1 MQDSGRSN
9 RLPNAR
15 LGPLSG
21 ICAVSVVALLS
32 AIPAASA
39 AVINVVD
46 VIPNSDSAEAF
57 QNSEPSL
64 AVNPLN
70 TLQMIAGSFG
80 NGTPFFKSVNGGT
93 IWTDYGNLS
102 TSDKSLAWR
111 QDGVAALAATLQV
124 LTPPPRFTSQIQT
137 FSGTIA
143 AANFGVPINTF
154 PSAPPAQALDQPW
167 IRTGASGQTYETY
180 NNLSNAGGRTAA
192 IRVSSDNGVTF
203 AAPVTLETV
212 NPTGGQDA
220 PSVRSAV
227 NGNTVYAAFT
237 RWGTGSATTGGDIFS
252 NSQVVVVRSTNSG
265 ASFSAGTTA
274 ATTTGYFSTT
284 NNTPLTLGQE
294 RTGSDIAIAVD
305 PNNANHVV
313 VAYGDR
319 TGAGQLQLKV
329 VESIDGGATWSNKFT
344 TPAAVR
350 SALPGVSILTDG
362 GIGLLYAQYDPATNQ
377 LSQHLLT
384 TTDDF
389 ATTTDSLLG
398 TESNATPASV
408 FDPYL
413 GDFYDLTSV
422 DDTFFGVFSASNADD
437 GTDALFA
444 SATFQRDFIGTP
456 GTASFALRNLAGGPV
471 DFSIDP
477 FVFAFNLAVTPAPE
491 PATLTLLGTALLGLA
506 ALRRRRT

>member
-1 MQDSGRSN
+1 
-9 RLPNAR
+9 
-15 LGPLSG
+15 
-21 ICAVSVVALLS
+21 
-32 AIPAASA
+32 
-39 AVINVVD
+39 
-46 VIPNSDSAEAF
+46 
-57 QNSEPSL
+57 
-64 AVNPLN
+64 
-70 TLQMIAGSFG
+70 
-80 NGTPFFKSVNGGT
+80 
-93 IWTDYGNLS
+93 
-102 TSDKSLAWR
+102 
-111 QDGVAALAATLQV
+111 
-124 LTPPPRFTSQIQT
+124 
-137 FSGTIA
+137 
-143 AANFGVPINTF
+143 
-154 PSAPPAQALDQPW
+154 
-167 IRTGASGQTYETY
+167 
-180 NNLSNAGGRTAA
+180 
-192 IRVSSDNGVTF
+192 
-203 AAPVTLETV
+203 
-212 NPTGGQDA
+212 
-220 PSVRSAV
+220 
-227 NGNTVYAAFT
+227 
-237 RWGTGSATTGGDIFS
+237 
-252 NSQVVVVRSTNSG
+252 VVVVRSTNSG

-362 GIGLLYAQYDPATNQ
+362 AIGLLYAQYDPATNQ

-413 GDFYDLTSV
+413 GDFYDLTGV

-456 GTASFALRNLAGGPV
+456 GTASFALRNLAGGTV
-471 DFSIDP
+471 NFSIDP

>member
-70 TLQMIAGSFG
+70 TSQMIAGSFG

-154 PSAPPAQALDQPW
+154 PSPRPPKPSTS
-167 IRTGASGQTYETY
+167 RGSGP
-180 NNLSNAGGRTAA
+180 AR
-192 IRVSSDNGVTF
+192 RVR
-203 AAPVTLETV
+203 LM
-212 NPTGGQDA
+212 
-220 PSVRSAV
+220 
-227 NGNTVYAAFT
+227 
-237 RWGTGSATTGGDIFS
+237 
-252 NSQVVVVRSTNSG
+252 
-265 ASFSAGTTA
+265 
-274 ATTTGYFSTT
+274 
-284 NNTPLTLGQE
+284 
-294 RTGSDIAIAVD
+294 
-305 PNNANHVV
+305 
-313 VAYGDR
+313 
-319 TGAGQLQLKV
+319 
-329 VESIDGGATWSNKFT
+329 
-344 TPAAVR
+344 
-350 SALPGVSILTDG
+350 
-362 GIGLLYAQYDPATNQ
+362 
-377 LSQHLLT
+377 
-384 TTDDF
+384 
-389 ATTTDSLLG
+389 
-398 TESNATPASV
+398 
-408 FDPYL
+408 
-413 GDFYDLTSV
+413 
-422 DDTFFGVFSASNADD
+422 
-437 GTDALFA
+437 
-444 SATFQRDFIGTP
+444 
-456 GTASFALRNLAGGPV
+456 
-471 DFSIDP
+471 
-477 FVFAFNLAVTPAPE
+477 
-491 PATLTLLGTALLGLA
+491 
-506 ALRRRRT
+506 RRTTI